1 MRLVLRG
8 STPFWENGKPG
19 DEQGEMKQM
28 IIFLIFLEVGDHQLM
43 SEYVL
48 SEHINLFNEECNWF
62 IFSSLKTNTFLN
74 KNCEMMTASAN
85 NIW

>member
-1 MRLVLRG
+1 MGLVLRG

-28 IIFLIFLEVGDHQLM
+28 IIFLIFLEDGDRQLM

-48 SEHINLFNEECNWF
+48 SEHTNLFDEESNYF
-62 IFSSLKTNTFLN
+62 NFPSLETNTFLY
-74 KNCEMMTASAN
+74 KNYEMKNVSAN
-85 NIW
+85 NS

>member
-1 MRLVLRG
+1 MGLVLRG
-8 STPFWENGKPG
+8 GTPFWENGKPG

-48 SEHINLFNEECNWF
+48 SEHTNLFDEENNYF
-62 IFSSLKTNTFLN
+62 NFPSLETNTFLY
-74 KNCEMMTASAN
+74 KNYEMKNVSAN
-85 NIW
+85 NI